1 MPEAMTMRKI
11 TFNLPEELIRRL
23 KKLPT
28 GKRSMLVKLAVEKE
42 LDREAAAANFKRI
55 RGKTIWN
62 KKHHPDLLTPEDF
75 AHYRPMKSD
84 F

>member
-1 MPEAMTMRKI
+1 
-11 TFNLPEELIRRL
+11 
-23 KKLPT
+23 
-28 GKRSMLVKLAVEKE
+28 MLVKLAVEKE

>member
-1 MPEAMTMRKI
+1 MPEAMTMRKM

-23 KKLPT
+23 KKLST

-55 RGKTIWN
+55 RRKTIWN
-62 KKHHPDLLTPEDF
+62 KKHHPDLLTDEDF
-75 AHYRPMKSD
+75 AHYRPMKTD

>member
-1 MPEAMTMRKI
+1 MPEAMTMRI

-28 GKRSMLVKLAVEKE
+28 GKRSMLVKLAIEKE
-42 LDREAAAANFKRI
+42 LDREAAAATFKRI

-62 KKHHPDLLTPEDF
+62 KKHHPDLLTPKISRTID
-75 AHYRPMKSD
+75 R
-84 F
+84 

>member
-1 MPEAMTMRKI
+1 MTMRKI
-11 TFNLPEELIRRL
+11 AFSLPGELIRRL
-23 KKLPT
+23 KKLPAR
-28 GKRSMLVKLAVEKE
+28 KRSMLVKLAVEKE

-75 AHYRPMKSD
+75 AHYRPMKTN

>member
-1 MPEAMTMRKI
+1 MRKI

-28 GKRSMLVKLAVEKE
+28 SKKSMLVRLAVEKE
-42 LDREAAAANFKRI
+42 LDRETAAANLKRI
-55 RGKTIWN
+55 GGKTIWN

-75 AHYRPMKSD
+75 AHYRQMKTD